1 MTYMRSRLEDAID
14 VLLSDIDIHV
24 INARDNLV
32 AGNNININFLAGN
45 IDSLLDAIRDY
56 RDEYDALMEIRDTIN
71 SAKNN
76 YKGVK
81 EWKN

>member
-1 MTYMRSRLEDAID
+1 MTYIRSRLEDAID

-32 AGNNININFLAGN
+32 TGNNININFLAGN

-56 RDEYDALMEIRDTIN
+56 RDEYDALMEIRETIN

-76 YKGVK
+76 LK
-81 EWKN
+81 E